1 MVNYS
6 NYLICVEPRQEN
18 IYTLLNAMPENDQV
32 QITPSK
38 PADAVSQLPK
48 EPNSFLKNT
57 RWLLLFLLVVILLI
71 GATVIYQNQ
80 QLKKQVAETQISPN
94 TPSISSPVTTQ
105 ASKYEFYPRIKA
117 EFQKIAE
124 KYQSQVLETA
134 KLGIGWISQ
143 DNLNIINDDS
153 SGFELRS
160 FNCEKDVSQLL
171 DFKEIAQSASSKID
185 LEMRQN
191 GFNLN
196 QKNSST
202 SIADNQFHDY
212 VQAYE
217 KGTTKCA
224 FVASPNCGGTSLE
237 GPMYYTFSLGCTED
251 FDKNYQQQAPYLTD
265 LGIDKA
271 VIHVQQKVG
280 DFVKLNVN
288 ERRSGHGHYTVAKL
302 INGKWKELF
311 SGQDIPTCE
320 ALEKNAVPKEIMS
333 ECYPSNPQN

>member
-1 MVNYS
+1 MVH
-6 NYLICVEPRQEN
+6 LL
-18 IYTLLNAMPENDQV
+18 YTMPEDNRV
-32 QITPSK
+32 QMTPPPVDTVPQPS
-38 PADAVSQLPK
+38 PK
-48 EPNSFLKNT
+48 SDSFLTKHK
-57 RWLLLFLLVVILLI
+57 WLLLLLLVVILLI

-80 QLKKQVAETQISPN
+80 QLQKQVAETQISPN

-105 ASKYEFYPRIKA
+105 ASNYEFYPRIKA

-124 KYQSQVLETA
+124 KYQSQVLETD
-134 KLGIGWISQ
+134 KLGIWWISP
-143 DNLNIINDDS
+143 DDLNIINDDA

-171 DFKEIAQSASSKID
+171 GFKEIAQSASSKID
-185 LEMRQN
+185 LEMRLN

-202 SIADNQFHDY
+202 SIADKQFYDY

-217 KGTTKCA
+217 KGTTKCV
-224 FVASPNCGGTSLE
+224 FVANPDCGSTSLE
-237 GPMYYTFSLGCTED
+237 GSMYYTFSLGCTED

-271 VIHVQQKVG
+271 VIHVQKKVG

-288 ERRSGHGHYTVAKL
+288 ERRTGHYTVAKL

-311 SGQDIPTCE
+311 FGQDIPTCE
-320 ALEKNAVPKEIMS
+320 ALEKNAVPKELMS